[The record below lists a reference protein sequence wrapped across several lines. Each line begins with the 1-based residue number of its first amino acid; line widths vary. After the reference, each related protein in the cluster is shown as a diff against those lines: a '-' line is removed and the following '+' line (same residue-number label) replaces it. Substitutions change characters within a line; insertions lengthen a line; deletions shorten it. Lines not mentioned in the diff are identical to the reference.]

1 MSVIGK
7 YIYGIFPCRDL
18 SRAKSRDPGQANS
31 NREELFGSCPPADSS
46 PEALA
51 KEEASARAGGIT
63 TCEEVYPPTKIFGV
77 WVYTIPYQDISAVV
91 SDSEI
96 VDYTRMLKDAVG
108 RQLVTHQKVIEGI
121 MPEYT
126 IIPMR
131 LGTFASDENEV
142 RDILNKG
149 YRVIKE
155 VFGKIKDKI
164 EIDVVAT
171 WSDFNSVLKEVGEE
185 KEIKEFKER
194 LLTNPEGITVDD
206 QMKVGVMVKKA
217 LDKKREKCAL
227 EIQTYL
233 RDCWEVFRIHALMD
247 DKMVINAAFL
257 INNARQKNFDRK
269 VEELNTKFA
278 EKLNFRCVG
287 PLPPY
292 SFYTLE
298 IKKMQFKDLDW
309 ARKKLKLLNGFA
321 TKNEIKKAHQTL
333 AFSSHPDKNPDTPGI
348 EKEFDEITK
357 AYRLLLEYCLSAEQG
372 GKRAP
377 YSLREEEFDE
387 NAIIVKVRE

>member
-1 MSVIGK
+1 MGK
-7 YIYGIFPCRDL
+7 YIYGIIPRRNL
-18 SRAKSRDPGQANS
+18 SRTESGSSGQVNS
-31 NREELFGSCPPADSS
+31 NGEGLLGSCLPA
-46 PEALA
+46 
-51 KEEASARAGGIT
+51 EASAQAGGIT
-63 TCEEVYPPTKIFGV
+63 AFEEVYLPRKIFGV
-77 WVYTIPYQDISAVV
+77 WVYPIHYQDVSAVV

-96 VDYTRMLKDAVG
+96 VDYTHMLKDALA
-108 RQLVTHQKVIEGI
+108 RQLIRHQKVIEGI

-142 RDILNKG
+142 KDILNKG
-149 YRVIKE
+149 HRVIKE
-155 VFGKIKDKI
+155 VFGKIRDKI

-194 LLTNPEGITVDD
+194 LLATPKEITVDN
-206 QMKVGVMVKKA
+206 QMKVGVMVKKT
-217 LDKKREKCAL
+217 LDEKRGKCAL

-233 RDCWEVFRIHALMD
+233 RDCCEGFKIHELMD
-247 DKMVINAAFL
+247 DKMVINTACL
-257 INNARQKNFDRK
+257 IKKARQKEFDRK

-298 IKKMQFKDLDW
+298 IKKMQFRDLDW
-309 ARKKLKLLNGFA
+309 ARKKLGLLNDFA
-321 TKNEIKKAHQTL
+321 TQNEIKKAHQTL
-333 AFSSHPDKNPDTPGI
+333 AFSSHPDKNPDRPGI

-357 AYRLLLEYCLSAEQG
+357 AYKILVDYCEACKQAGQG
-372 GKRAP
+372 D
-377 YSLREEEFDE
+377 SCFFNEEEFKR
-387 NAIIVKVRE
+387 NAILVKLIE

>member
-1 MSVIGK
+1 MSVTGK
-7 YIYGIFPCRDL
+7 YIYGIIPRRNL
-18 SRAKSRDPGQANS
+18 SRANHRDSGEVNS
-31 NREELFGSCPPADSS
+31 NGEEL
-46 PEALA
+46 L
-51 KEEASARAGGIT
+51 GG
-63 TCEEVYPPTKIFGV
+63 GL
-77 WVYTIPYQDISAVV
+77 YTIPYQDISAVV

-96 VDYTRMLKDAVG
+96 VDYTHMLKDAVG

-121 MPEYT
+121 MPEHT

-206 QMKVGVMVKKA
+206 QMKVGVMVKKG
-217 LDKKREKCAL
+217 LDEKREKCAL
-227 EIQTYL
+227 EIKNYL
-233 RDCWEVFRIHALMD
+233 RDCSKVFKIHELMD

-257 INNARQKNFDRK
+257 INNARQKDFDRK
-269 VEELNTKFA
+269 VEELNTKFV

-309 ARKKLKLLNGFA
+309 ARKKLGLLNDFA